1 MFVKSETS
9 CENIVIIGEQKWTKI
24 GEVVGQPDQGSSNG
38 FSAPGGGKVTFE
50 GKEYDYVFDIDAD
63 NGLML
68 KLPYNLSVDPWH
80 AAQDFIHKN
89 DLPQGY
95 LETIAQFII
104 KNSDQS
110 KCTASS
116 GGSVDPFTG
125 SGAYSSSS
133 GSSGGRVAY
142 SGDPFTG
149 GGAYTTNGGGGGVAM
164 EVDEANNNHFPPKDL
179 VAFPQQPKIDAMM
192 KKLKEYNE
200 QVAEED
206 KLSDA
211 DLERLPNLCGPGMS
225 LLHEFQ
231 KRDP

>member
-1 MFVKSETS
+1 M
-9 CENIVIIGEQKWTKI
+9 
-24 GEVVGQPDQGSSNG
+24 GQPEQGASNG

-89 DLPQGY
+89 ELPQGY
-95 LETIAQFII
+95 LDTIANFII

-125 SGAYSSSS
+125 AGAYSSSS
-133 GSSGGRVAY
+133 GPSNGRVAY

-149 GGAYTTNGGGGGVAM
+149 GGAYTTNGGGGVAM
-164 EVDEANNNHFPPKDL
+164 EVDEANNNHFPPTDL
-179 VAFPQQPKIDAMM
+179 VFFSQQPKFEAMI
-192 KKLKEYNE
+192 KKLKEFNG

-206 KLSDA
+206 KLGDA
-211 DLERLPNLCGPGMS
+211 DIERLPNLCGQGINTIEHDSSRSS
-225 LLHEFQ
+225 LRPRLTFCSHELLQ
-231 KRDP
+231 TNSQQGTMLRT

>member
-1 MFVKSETS
+1 MVFIL
-9 CENIVIIGEQKWTKI
+9 NLADQKWTKI
-24 GEVVGQPDQGSSNG
+24 GDVVGQPEQGASNG
-38 FSAPGGGKVTFE
+38 FSAPGGGKVTYE

-89 DLPQGY
+89 ELPQGY
-95 LETIAQFII
+95 LDTIANFII

-125 SGAYSSSS
+125 AGAYSSSS
-133 GSSGGRVAY
+133 GPSSGRVAY

-149 GGAYTTNGGGGGVAM
+149 GGAYTTNGGSGAAM
-164 EVDEANNNHFPPKDL
+164 EVDEASNNHFPATDL
-179 VAFPQQPKIDAMM
+179 VFFSQQPKFEAMI
-192 KKLKEYNE
+192 KKLKEFNG

-206 KLSDA
+206 KLGDA
-211 DLERLPNLCGPGMS
+211 DIERLPNLCGQGMN
-225 LLHEFQ
+225 
-231 KRDP
+231 